1 MKRFLGW
8 TALVA
13 AALLATACAS
23 APTAAPTMTSVPP
36 TPVSESPTALPAA
49 SATPAEAAVEDYC
62 IDCHMDQ
69 EKLVASAAPEEPK
82 EEESEG
88 VG

>member
-1 MKRFLGW
+1 MKSILGW
-8 TALVA
+8 TALLA
-13 AALLATACAS
+13 TALLAACAS
-23 APTAAPTMTSVPP
+23 VPTAAPTMTSVPP
-36 TPVSESPTALPAA
+36 TAVSESPTALPAA
-49 SATPAEAAVEDYC
+49 SATPVEAAVEDYC

-69 EKLVASAAPEEPK
+69 DKLVASAAAEEPQ